1 MSQAAR
7 MGAMALAALALVGGA
22 WLIASWSPTGP
33 MTPLIAASGDMV
45 DLAALRQALSA
56 RDIIHRTENGQLC
69 VPAGSLAAAR
79 AILAERTTGVPAAMA
94 ALRKLAEA
102 DDIWASQAQRD
113 RRWQVAKMALL
124 SAQIASLNEVHS
136 ATVILAP
143 PVKGHF
149 GRAGQV
155 GGASVTLTA
164 RSAGPVDEALYET
177 VADMVCGSVSGIRRQ
192 DVCIVDDRGRSYRPA
207 PAAPADGVTART
219 RQAEAYYA
227 ARIRR
232 ALSFIDG
239 AVVTARAT
247 VDVGAADRIG
257 RCIGASVSL
266 PRSALLAAHRARG
279 GEQTLD
285 AFVAS
290 QQSAI
295 IETVLRETQISDAR
309 AVGVAWHDAAATP
322 AGRNAAGRTGQPTAE
337 AAGQVRLL
345 GLALGATVILLG
357 AALVWRRGSASSAGR
372 KAGRARA
379 ELIAPTPTAAPDRS
393 GGPFA
398 FLLGIPDQELLTLL
412 KGEHP
417 QTTALVLAHLGPGKA
432 AAVLAGLEPE
442 RQVDVVRRVATLGTP
457 AGEVAGEIARGL
469 AARLGKSALVEAEP
483 GGLSTA
489 AEILQ
494 HAGYDAEQ
502 AVLAGLSDDEPV
514 LADSIRRHMFIFE
527 DIASLPAET
536 VGRALAPLA
545 CDDIAVALRTA
556 GDEIRDKVFSGLG
569 AAAAPVRDAMER
581 IGPVRLSD
589 VEAAQQRVA
598 MAVRQVYSGTYVSDD
613 AANGHDTYAR
623 AGHGQ

>member
-1 MSQAAR
+1 MSLAAR
-7 MGAMALAALALVGGA
+7 AAAVALVVLAVGGGV
-22 WLIASWSPTGP
+22 WLIVSWSSAGP
-33 MTPLIAASGDMV
+33 MAPLTAAPTDAA

-56 RDIIHRTENGQLC
+56 RDIIHRIENGQLY
-69 VPAGSLAAAR
+69 VPTKSLATAR
-79 AILAERTTGVPAAMA
+79 EILSERATSVSAAMA
-94 ALRKLAEA
+94 ELRKLTEA
-102 DDIWASQAQRD
+102 DDIWSSQAQRD
-113 RRWQVAKMALL
+113 RRWQVATMALL
-124 SAQIASLNEVHS
+124 SAQISSLPDVQS
-136 ATVILAP
+136 ATVILSP
-143 PVKGHF
+143 PVKGRF
-149 GRAGQV
+149 GRPSQV
-155 GGASVTLTA
+155 GGASVKLTA
-164 RSAGPVDEALYET
+164 RSDGPADEALYET
-177 VADMVCGSVSGIRRQ
+177 IADMVCGGVSGIRRQ
-192 DVCIVDDRGRSYRPA
+192 DVCIVDGRGRSYHAA

-239 AVVTARAT
+239 AVVTARAV
-247 VDVGAADRIG
+247 VDPKVTDQIG

-266 PRSALLAAHRARG
+266 PRSDLRAAYRAHG
-279 GEQTLD
+279 GEQSLD
-285 AFVAS
+285 VFTAS
-290 QQSAI
+290 RESAI
-295 IETVLRETQISDAR
+295 IETVMRETQITDAR
-309 AVGVAWHDAAATP
+309 AVAVGWHDAAPVGRGRSPGRQDGPNAET
-322 AGRNAAGRTGQPTAE
+322 AGSTKP
-337 AAGQVRLL
+337 L

-357 AALVWRRGSASSAGR
+357 AALLWRRSAASSVGR
-372 KAGRARA
+372 KARRVRT
-379 ELIAPTPTAAPDRS
+379 ELVAPAPIAAPDRS

-398 FLLGIPDQELLTLL
+398 FLLKIPDQELLTLL

-432 AAVLAGLEPE
+432 AAVLAGLEPA

-469 AARLGKSALVEAEP
+469 AARLGKSAMVEAEP

-502 AVLAGLSDDEPV
+502 TVLDGLSDDEPV

-536 VGRALAPLA
+536 VGKALGPLA

-556 GDEIRDKVFSGLG
+556 GDEIRDKVLMGLDD
-569 AAAAPVRDAMER
+569 AAGPVRDAMER

-598 MAVRQVYSGTYVSDD
+598 MAVRQVYGEMYVSEDQ
-613 AANGHDTYAR
+613 ANVQDNTIR
-623 AGHGQ
+623 AGQGR